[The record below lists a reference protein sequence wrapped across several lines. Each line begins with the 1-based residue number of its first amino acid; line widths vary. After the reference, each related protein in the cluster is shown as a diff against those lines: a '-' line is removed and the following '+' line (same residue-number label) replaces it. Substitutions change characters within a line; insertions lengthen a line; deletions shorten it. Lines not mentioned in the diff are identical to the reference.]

1 MGEIS
6 RRQLNWFLFCRV
18 LVITLFL
25 GGAIVYQFR
34 AGVVQQPAVLI
45 YLYVFVAVSY
55 LQTIISSLVLPT
67 VRNRRLFTQSIIVW
81 DLIFSISIIYITDGV
96 ESRFSFL
103 FLLNI
108 ISSAIF
114 LSRKEVIFVASAAT
128 ILYGSLLDLQFYDY
142 LPLVEGLTRPEYV
155 SGRDYFFAVFI
166 NAIAFFL
173 TAFLA
178 GMLAERQRRSERAL
192 ERKAIDYE
200 ELNSLNQTILE
211 CITSGLLIINSAGR
225 IRSFNAAAARI
236 TGQSL
241 DSVYDRDIR
250 TVLPGFQV
258 IDATGFKVVRRGEN
272 HFLDQDGQRL
282 VLGYAS
288 SEVKDPHGQTVGML
302 VTFQDL
308 THLKEMEEQ
317 LKRADRLAAVGR
329 LASGMAHEIRNPL
342 ASISGSV
349 QLLMEDAQVSPEDR
363 RLMGIVVRE
372 AERLSG
378 LLSEFLDFAKPAPVR
393 TTLVDMS
400 ALLDE
405 LADLLAADRRFL
417 HLQVRR
423 DYPAGVSVEVDREQ
437 FRQVLWNLALNG
449 AEAVDGKGELLLA
462 IDADPLA
469 IVVEDSG
476 GGIPEAVRDKIFD
489 PFFTTKDHGTGLG
502 LATVYTILE
511 AHGWGV
517 DVATGQLGG
526 ARFVLQPKAMASEAK
541 HTTI

>member
-1 MGEIS
+1 LGEIS
-6 RRQLNWFLFCRV
+6 RRQLHWFLFCRV

-25 GGAIVYQFR
+25 GGTIVYQLR
-34 AGVVQQPAVLI
+34 AGVVQQPIVLL
-45 YLYVFVAVSY
+45 YLYVLIAVSY
-55 LQTIISSLVLPT
+55 LQTIISSLALPT
-67 VRNRRLFTQSIIVW
+67 VRNRRLFSQSVIVW
-81 DLIFSISIIYITDGV
+81 DLLFSVSVIYITGGV

-114 LSRKEVIFVASAAT
+114 LSRKEVLFVASAAT
-128 ILYGSLLDLQFYDY
+128 ILYGSLLDLQFYEY
-142 LPLVEGLTRPEYV
+142 LPLLAGLTQPEQI

-166 NAIAFFL
+166 NVIAFFL
-173 TAFLA
+173 TALLA
-178 GMLAERQRRSERAL
+178 GLLAERQKRSESAL

-200 ELNSLNQTILE
+200 ELENLNRTILAS
-211 CITSGLLIINSAGR
+211 ITSGLLIINAAGR
-225 IRSFNAAAARI
+225 IRSFNTAAVRI

-241 DSVYDRDIR
+241 DSVYDQDIR
-250 TVLPGFQV
+250 KVLPGFQV
-258 IDATGFKVVRRGEN
+258 YDETGFKVVRRGEN
-272 HFLDQDGQRL
+272 QFFNPEGNRL

-288 SEVKDPHGQTVGML
+288 SELRGPYDQIIGLL

-349 QLLMEDAQVSPEDR
+349 QLLMEDAQVTPEDR

-393 TTLVDMS
+393 PSRINMS

-405 LADLLAADRRFL
+405 LADLLGADKRFQ
-417 HLQVRR
+417 HVQVCR
-423 DYPAGVSVEVDREQ
+423 DYSANIRLDVDREQ
-437 FRQVLWNLALNG
+437 FRQVLWNLVLNG
-449 AEAVDGKGELLLA
+449 AEAIDGEGTLLLA
-462 IDADPLA
+462 IDEAVPAL
-469 IVVEDSG
+469 IVEDSG
-476 GGIPEAVRDKIFD
+476 SGIPESVRDKIFE

-502 LATVYTILE
+502 LATVHTILE
-511 AHGWGV
+511 AHGW
-517 DVATGQLGG
+517 AIELSTGRLGG
-526 ARFVLQPKAMASEAK
+526 ARFTLSPKL
-541 HTTI
+541 